1 MAASE
6 HAQAHNQIL
15 FREINERIAA
25 VTHAEIAAST
35 VSFLCECSD
44 SRCTAAVQ
52 LTVVEYQELRTSP
65 RRFLVAPD
73 HEPGG
78 RVVRRSPRFAVVE
91 RLPGAVDDVDRLEKA
106 SVRPAAA

>member
-15 FREINERIAA
+15 FREVNERVAA
-25 VTHAEIAAST
+25 VAQVEVGATT
-35 VSFLCECSD
+35 VAFLCECID
-44 SRCTAAVQ
+44 PGCTAAMR
-52 LTVVEYQELRTSP
+52 LTVVEYAELRTSP

-78 RVVRRSPRFAVVE
+78 RVVRWSPRYAVIE
-91 RLPGAVDDVDRLEKA
+91 RLPVAGDDLDRLERA
-106 SVRPAAA
+106 RVRRTAA